1 MRSRKPVEIDGN
13 MLRAIFTPPVPSDTR
28 PVLTRLLSS
37 LQPVIRFGKRGLS
50 FIGVRGK
57 VEF

>member
-1 MRSRKPVEIDGN
+1 MSRRPVTISSE
-13 MLRAIFTPPVPSDTR
+13 MLRAIFTKPAPSDTR
-28 PVLTRLLSS
+28 GLFTRLIDALK
-37 LQPVIRFGKRGLS
+37 PVVRFGKRGLT

>member
-1 MRSRKPVEIDGN
+1 VNRRPVTISSE
-13 MLRAIFTPPVPSDTR
+13 MLRAIFTRPAPSDTR
-28 PVLTRLLSS
+28 PLLTRLLASI
-37 LQPVIRFGKRGLS
+37 QPVLRFGKRGLS